1 MKRSIS
7 SPMMTVTL
15 REATVALLMAQR
27 ANEQETLDSV
37 VARLA
42 GAPAPIMSPPPIV
55 ARPAP
60 RAVVEQLRPDRG
72 NKYGVI
78 VLDVTIT
85 APTLSKM
92 LGKVVDVLAAVDAAA
107 IERLATMSARK
118 RAFVARTRDAVHP
131 GRPDLPTHRATS
143 GWWVSANIGTAD
155 IERALRALSDASGLS
170 YGYDIVFLGKLD
182 QNRPKS

>member
-1 MKRSIS
+1 
-7 SPMMTVTL
+7 
-15 REATVALLMAQR
+15 MAQR
-27 ANEQETLDSV
+27 ADDRETLDSV

-42 GAPAPIMSPPPIV
+42 GAPAPVMSPPPNA

-60 RAVVEQLRPDRG
+60 RAVVESLRHDLG
-72 NKYGVI
+72 NKYGVV
-78 VLDVTIT
+78 VLDETLT
-85 APTLSKM
+85 APTLGKM

-107 IERLATMSARK
+107 IERLTTMCARK

-155 IERALRALSDASGLS
+155 IERTLRALSDASDLS
-170 YGYDIVFLGKLD
+170 YGHDIVFLGKLD
-182 QNRPKS
+182 QNRPKD